1 MKRILN
7 CVNYVINYTK
17 NLFKNLFNYIKSL
30 FSELAREPL
39 TKREYA
45 FIALIGLLILRLIT
59 L

>member
-1 MKRILN
+1 MKRIL
-7 CVNYVINYTK
+7 NYVINYTK
-17 NLFKNLFNYIKSL
+17 SLFNYIKNL

-45 FIALIGLLILRLIT
+45 LIILIALLIIRLMT